1 MHDVGFLKT
10 YIQVA
15 KCSFLIFRNLKQK
28 FLLLIVQILINHSLS
43 DLTSYSDENDKSDHV

>member
-43 DLTSYSDENDKSDHV
+43 DLTPYSDEND